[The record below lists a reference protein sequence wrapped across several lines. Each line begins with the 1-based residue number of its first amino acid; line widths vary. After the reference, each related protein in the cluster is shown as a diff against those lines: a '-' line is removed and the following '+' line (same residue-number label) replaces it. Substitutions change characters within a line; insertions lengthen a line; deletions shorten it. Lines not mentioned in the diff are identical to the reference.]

1 MGMNKPRHVKVWC
14 ATLAGLL
21 LVGCAVQQK
30 RAEQGVIPAS
40 FAPTEREIAFGK
52 RIFMSLSEDHPIDTG
67 SVHYRKLRDVFNHLA
82 VSASANPGDWRVA
95 LFDAPEIADIRA
107 VQGNYIFVWS
117 GVFDV
122 IENDDELAGLLACE
136 MAHELAGHT
145 DPVEFDIASE
155 LLFSIADAATTVGVL
170 LLTQGMVNIGGAGVT
185 RWAYVEAADLDPVD
199 RVYKDE
205 QVEDMAAIALL
216 ILEASDY
223 STEGLFRFWRRAG
236 SDARVE
242 GKVERLSREIPPRER
257 VAILESA
264 TPEFPGPD
272 EPDGE
277 AAEVPERTVYS
288 TAKDTNI

>member
-1 MGMNKPRHVKVWC
+1 MSMNKLRHDKVWF
-14 ATLAGLL
+14 ATLACLL

-30 RAEQGVIPAS
+30 RPQQGVIPVA
-40 FAPTEREIAFGK
+40 FVPTEQEIAFG
-52 RIFMSLSEDHPIDTG
+52 RRVFTSLSEDYPVDT
-67 SVHYRKLRDVFNHLA
+67 SSTRYKELSDVFNHLA
-82 VSASANPGDWRVA
+82 VSASLDPGDWRVV

-107 VQGNYIFVWS
+107 VRGNYIFVWS
-117 GVFDV
+117 GAFDI

-136 MAHELAGHT
+136 IAHDLAGHT

-185 RWAYVEAADLDPVD
+185 RWAYVEAANLDPVD

-223 STEGLFRFWRRAG
+223 STEGLLRFWRRAG
-236 SDARVE
+236 SDALIQE
-242 GKVERLSREIPPRER
+242 KVERLSREIPPRER